1 MRIKE
6 LAEATGVDVD
16 TIRYYEKQSL
26 LPEPA
31 RQDNGYRDYASA
43 HLERLAFIRHCR
55 ALEMPLADI
64 RRLLGALDAPGEPHP
79 DVDRLV
85 QEQIDKV
92 LELAPQAST
101 ETGAGIV
108 KGSANGGAV
117 TYLIRSMFLFAS
129 IGVAAV
135 KKADVSRVTVLP
147 LRKNTGPFAQQDF
160 EAIKQVWRETIG
172 ADGFPGRFRS
182 RSLRFAKIIRANA
195 ETFSAV
201 AVEFTG
207 DKRSAD
213 QIGTLLAGAFS
224 LTSPREIS
232 REAAREWMAKQ
243 DWTGF
248 KAEDVDNDESQC
260 LAHLFAAHLRF
271 ELHGQGSTMS
281 VSEVVEAIREIPENP
296 ALDSERERRDALK
309 RTLIRHGLRLHDGR
323 LYVANRHQLLERIF
337 QDTAWAGAKWRQQ
350 IERVGGSEKHEVMN
364 FGPHV
369 RQRAT
374 SIPV

>member
-1 MRIKE
+1 VFDE
-6 LAEATGVDVD
+6 AESED
-16 TIRYYEKQSL
+16 R
-26 LPEPA
+26 
-31 RQDNGYRDYASA
+31 ASQ
-43 HLERLAFIRHCR
+43 LRF
-55 ALEMPLADI
+55 
-64 RRLLGALDAPGEPHP
+64 
-79 DVDRLV
+79 
-85 QEQIDKV
+85 DKV
-92 LELAPQAST
+92 LELARQAST

-147 LRKNTGPFAQQDF
+147 LRKNTGPFAQQEFD
-160 EAIKQVWRETIG
+160 AIKRLWRETIG
-172 ADGFPGRFRS
+172 SPGYCTRFRS
-182 RSLRFAKIIRANA
+182 RALRFAKVIRANA

-213 QIGTLLAGAFS
+213 QIGTLLAGAYGLAS
-224 LTSPREIS
+224 NREIT
-232 REAAREWMAKQ
+232 REAAQEWMASQ

-248 KAEDVDNDESQC
+248 RSEDVDNDENQC
-260 LAHLFAAHLRF
+260 VSHLFAAHLRF
-271 ELHGQGSTMS
+271 EMHGHGTTMS
-281 VSEVVEAIREIPENP
+281 VSEVVEAIREIPENTP
-296 ALDSERERRDALK
+296 LEGERVKRDEFK
-309 RTLIRHGLRLHDGR
+309 KVLIRHGLRLSSGR

-337 QDTAWAGAKWRQQ
+337 GDTAWANAKWRQQ
-350 IERVGGSEKHEVMN
+350 IERVGGAEKHEVMN

-374 SIPV
+374 SIPL